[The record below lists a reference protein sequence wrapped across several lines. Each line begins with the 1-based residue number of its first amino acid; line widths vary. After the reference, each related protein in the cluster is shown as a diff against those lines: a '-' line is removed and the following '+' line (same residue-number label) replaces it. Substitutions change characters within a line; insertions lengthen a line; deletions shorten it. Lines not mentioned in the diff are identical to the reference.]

1 MSFCGVRLAAAA
13 ASSRGSDVRSGTR
26 RQFEAESAARR
37 PASSQ
42 IAATSAA
49 AARSRSATSCWLR
62 HNSFE
67 LDARV
72 HELSEPE
79 PHELGRRD
87 RRGAV
92 AGGRGAGSSGR
103 AVTAAAFVIAAV
115 DIVAARRATVAGCS
129 AAQGRDGRI
138 VELLVVNR
146 DNKPEGGH
154 EWRESF

>member
-1 MSFCGVRLAAAA
+1 MRAQL
-13 ASSRGSDVRSGTR
+13 R
-26 RQFEAESAARR
+26 RRAVAFA
-37 PASSQ
+37 
-42 IAATSAA
+42 
-49 AARSRSATSCWLR
+49 LV
-62 HNSFE
+62 
-67 LDARV
+67 L
-72 HELSEPE
+72 EPE

-146 DNKPEGGH
+146 DN